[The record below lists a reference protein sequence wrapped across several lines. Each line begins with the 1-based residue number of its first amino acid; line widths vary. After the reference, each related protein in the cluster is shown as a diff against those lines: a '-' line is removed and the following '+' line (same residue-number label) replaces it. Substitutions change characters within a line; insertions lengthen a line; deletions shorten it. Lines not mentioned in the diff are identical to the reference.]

1 MKPSLAGRE
10 RNEMKSENAGK
21 KEVVAAK
28 VAIPG
33 VYHEGSPPFLWTRSV
48 FYLTKVAPA
57 VSRPGKSSTDLHKLL
72 WKIGGVGIARVK
84 LPDLDRNVRR
94 ELVNAAKAVM
104 TAKPGVAE
112 KAVAEGLDRLT
123 VELAKKEDSIIKDRI
138 PVNHIVEYDIV
149 RQAAKELAEEPDA
162 IAAVR
167 KHLELGG
174 EVVSDFKMLADRI
187 LRGPAKPAVTKGAL
201 TAACWQLKKEIEP
214 YVEAAADAIVRKYL
228 KDGGTFAEHAKE
240 LGPMVMN
247 AMKPEGFDWRA
258 IQAAAFRLIP
268 GHKADIKKKQGSLV
282 EAILY
287 GRMGQSGGK
296 SGATIGDAL
305 KFQAEGKPGRD
316 RPRKGGHDHRRDKGD
331 DEGRGGGKRR

>member
-1 MKPSLAGRE
+1 
-10 RNEMKSENAGK
+10 MKSENAGK
-21 KEVVAAK
+21 KEVGAAK
-28 VAIPG
+28 AVPG
-33 VYHEGSPPFLWTRSV
+33 VYREGRPTFVWERSV

-57 VSRPGKSSTDLHKLL
+57 VSRPENPKGKGKGLRKAL
-72 WKIGGVGIARVK
+72 WGIGGVGIARVK
-84 LPDLDRNVRR
+84 LPELDRKVRR
-94 ELVNAAKAVM
+94 EMVDDAQAVISAEPKVN
-104 TAKPGVAE
+104 E
-112 KAVAEGLDRLT
+112 KILAEGL
-123 VELAKKEDSIIKDRI
+123 AKKYGI
-138 PVNHIVEYDIV
+138 PAVHVLGHYGIV

-268 GHKADIKKKQGSLV
+268 GHKADIKKKQGSVV
-282 EAILY
+282 EAILH

-331 DEGRGGGKRR
+331 DEGRGRGKRR

>member
-1 MKPSLAGRE
+1 
-10 RNEMKSENAGK
+10 MKSENAGK

-33 VYHEGSPPFLWTRSV
+33 VYHEGLPLFLWTRSV
-48 FYLTKVAPA
+48 FYLIKVAPA

-84 LPDLDRNVRR
+84 LPDLDRKVRR
-94 ELVNAAKAVM
+94 EMVDDAKAVIS
-104 TAKPGVAE
+104 AE
-112 KAVAEGLDRLT
+112 PKVNEKILAEGL
-123 VELAKKEDSIIKDRI
+123 AKKYGI
-138 PVNHIVEYDIV
+138 PAVHVLGHYGIV

-247 AMKPEGFDWRA
+247 AMKPEGFDWRV

-268 GHKADIKKKQGSLV
+268 GHKADIEKKQGSLV

-305 KFQAEGKPGRD
+305 KFQAEGKLGRD
-316 RPRKGGHDHRRDKGD
+316 RSRKGGHDHRHNKGD
-331 DEGRGGGKRR
+331 DEGRGGKRR

>member
-10 RNEMKSENAGK
+10 RNEMKLENAGK

-48 FYLTKVAPA
+48 FYLIKVAPA

-72 WKIGGVGIARVK
+72 WKIGGVGVDRIV
-84 LPDLDRNVRR
+84 LPDLNFKVRR
-94 ELVNAAKAVM
+94 EMVDDAKAVIS
-104 TAKPGVAE
+104 AE
-112 KAVAEGLDRLT
+112 PKVNEKILAEGL
-123 VELAKKEDSIIKDRI
+123 AKKYGI
-138 PVNHIVEYDIV
+138 PAVHVLGHYGIV

-167 KHLELGG
+167 KHLKLGG

-228 KDGGTFAEHAKE
+228 DDDGTFAEHAKE

-247 AMKPEGFDWRA
+247 AMKPEGFDWRV

-287 GRMGQSGGK
+287 GCMGKSGGK